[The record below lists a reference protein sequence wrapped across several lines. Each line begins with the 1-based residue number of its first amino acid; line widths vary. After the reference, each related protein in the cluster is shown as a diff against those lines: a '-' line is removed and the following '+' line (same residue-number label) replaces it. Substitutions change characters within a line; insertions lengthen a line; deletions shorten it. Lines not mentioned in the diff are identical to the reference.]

1 MKKESIFFK
10 ADNVALK
17 NYKGVKDFSGRLSGN
32 CAIITGSEA
41 AGKTNFLQA
50 IYMVLKK
57 YPSALVTN
65 GEDEGS
71 ARVTISKG
79 DIKYEFRFTFEDGD
93 KEPRLKTLVD
103 GEKITAYKQTEVIK
117 SLTPQTFDLDKLITE
132 TGQKQV
138 DLVLKAFDIDVIKEK
153 EIHKEAFD
161 DRKLAKASLEEN
173 SHFEVKDEVKEVD
186 TKALRKE
193 VDDNKAIKELRL
205 LAETKMKGYNERMEE
220 LDEEALALNKKIDE
234 LQKLIDKGEK
244 YLKEQPR
251 PKDTTKLEVKL
262 STAEVTN
269 EQARDYKD
277 YLTKVEKKK
286 EKQAVVAKN
295 EVTLKDASKAIVDK
309 INSAKLPVEGLVI
322 KTDISESSGRITSEL
337 TFNNL
342 PFDDQS
348 INTGTRIA
356 IGARLQASLFKP
368 NNLGII
374 VINAGSIGDA
384 TIQEIS
390 KECAAQGL
398 QVLYELTSRNDDKK
412 LEIETVLK
420 K

>member
-1 MKKESIFFK
+1 MKESVFFK

-17 NYKGVKDFSGRLSGN
+17 NYKGVKDFKGRLDGN
-32 CAIITGSEA
+32 CALIIGSEA

-71 ARVTISKG
+71 ARIVISKG
-79 DIKYEFRFTFEDGD
+79 DVKYEFRFTFEDGD

-117 SLTPQTFDLDKLITE
+117 GLTPQTFDLDKLITE

-138 DLVLKAFDIDVIKEK
+138 DLVLKAFDIDIVKEK

-173 SHFEVKDEVKEVD
+173 SHFEVKEEVKEID
-186 TKALRKE
+186 TKALR
-193 VDDNKAIKELRL
+193 
-205 LAETKMKGYNERMEE
+205 EE
-220 LDEEALALNKKIDE
+220 LSKANAENGILRDAEVKLSSYKERLSELEEEARALNKRIDE
-234 LQKLIDKGEK
+234 VQGSIKKREAYVK
-244 YLKEQPR
+244 KT
-251 PKDTTKLEVKL
+251 KAVDTAKLEEKL

-269 EQARDYKD
+269 EQSRDYKN
-277 YLTKVEKKK
+277 YLTKVEKKR
-286 EKQAVVAKN
+286 EKQTVVAKN
-295 EVTLKDASKAIVDK
+295 ETTLKDASKAIVDK

-337 TFNNL
+337 TYRDL
-342 PFDDQS
+342 PMDSDS
-348 INTGTRIA
+348 INTAERIA
-356 IGARLQASLFKP
+356 IAAKLQMALYRP
-368 NNLGII
+368 GNLAVV
-374 VINAGSIGDA
+374 VINAGSIGDS
-384 TIQEIS
+384 TIKSIS
-390 KECAAQGL
+390 EECEKKGMQCL
-398 QVLYELTSRNDDKK
+398 FELTSRDDKK
-412 LEIETVLK
+412 QLQIETVLK